1 MSDMMNALL
10 SELGPSAISMISEQI
25 GANEAVTQKAVPV
38 VLATLLGSMAHNAQ
52 APTGAQSLSNA
63 LSNDHDGSILGDIA
77 GFVLNSSSGPG
88 ASILGHILGTQ
99 QQSVESEMANST
111 GMSSSSIAKL
121 LPILA
126 PIVLGYLGKQQSTQ
140 GWNAGDLAS
149 ILMGEKQKLS
159 QNKPADMGMLGGLLD
174 SDNDG
179 DISDDVASIGI
190 RVLGSL
196 FS

>member
-1 MSDMMNALL
+1 MSDVMNALL
-10 SELGPSAISMISEQI
+10 SHLGPSAISMISQQI
-25 GANEAVTQKAVPV
+25 GADESTTQKAVPV
-38 VLATLLGSMAHNAQ
+38 VLATLLGSLAHNTQ
-52 APTGAQSLSNA
+52 APSGAHSLSNA
-63 LSNDHDGSILGDIA
+63 LTNDHDGSILGDIA

-99 QQSVESEMANST
+99 QQSVESEVANAT
-111 GMSSSSIAKL
+111 GMNASSIAKL

-126 PIVLGYLGKQQSTQ
+126 PLVLGYLGKQKSTQ

-149 ILMGEKQKLS
+149 ALLGEKQKLS
-159 QNKPADMGMLGGLLD
+159 QNKPADMGILGGLLD

-179 DISDDVASIGI
+179 DISDDVASLGI
-190 RVLGSL
+190 KVLGSL